1 MFKTIL
7 VPIDDSEGSRDVAG
21 AICKMVADWRCRV
34 IFVNVVDTAPIIAA
48 TSEAF
53 VDPKGVIDEMRRVA
67 TRALSE
73 AVEIAKS
80 SGLEAEY
87 VVREGNAIDEIVNVS
102 QERGV
107 DAIVMASHGRHGL
120 ARALLGSVTEGVL
133 RKADVPVVVVRW
145 PQRHAVASPVGEV
158 PAP

>member
-67 TRALSE
+67 PEHSRRIGEDRRTVRRIAPVADRKARGLVEADHAAERARKRLM
-73 AVEIAKS
+73 
-80 SGLEAEY
+80 LRAEY
-87 VVREGNAIDEIVNVS
+87 VHRKRHPGCD
-102 QERGV
+102 
-107 DAIVMASHGRHGL
+107 DAA
-120 ARALLGSVTEGVL
+120 
-133 RKADVPVVVVRW
+133 
-145 PQRHAVASPVGEV
+145 
-158 PAP
+158 